1 MLGCTDQVLIRHC
14 RMAHP
19 TYPLLETF
27 YDSKHRAHI
36 LVDQGEVSLWT
47 SIDTII
53 HFHCNS
59 LIILYLC
66 FCPLTNL
73 FYKNRC
79 CSPFVH
85 VPTPHYDGMSGMCR
99 TFAGP
104 GCFLS
109 HGLCARASQWWMHL
123 CSVLLWTV
131 GGQRHIRSICLAGRW
146 PSLCKMLL
154 WFLDYH
160 WKAMQ

>member
-1 MLGCTDQVLIRHC
+1 MGCIVQFVFVVGLFELVTKVNQFVFVVDGRNFCFSWYGHFNYYSVHFMLGCTDQVLIHHC

-27 YDSKHRAHI
+27 YHSKHRAHV

-66 FCPLTNL
+66 F
-73 FYKNRC
+73 
-79 CSPFVH
+79 FV
-85 VPTPHYDGMSGMCR
+85 
-99 TFAGP
+99 
-104 GCFLS
+104 L
-109 HGLCARASQWWMHL
+109 
-123 CSVLLWTV
+123 
-131 GGQRHIRSICLAGRW
+131 
-146 PSLCKMLL
+146 
-154 WFLDYH
+154 
-160 WKAMQ
+160 